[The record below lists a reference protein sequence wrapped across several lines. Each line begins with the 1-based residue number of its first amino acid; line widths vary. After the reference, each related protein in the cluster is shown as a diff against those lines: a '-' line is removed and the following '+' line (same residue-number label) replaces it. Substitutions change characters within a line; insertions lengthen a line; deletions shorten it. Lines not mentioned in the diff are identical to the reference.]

1 MNNKICN
8 PKTEVPETIELNDCD
23 YLNEILACEKNM
35 SINMTYALNETS
47 NDTLY
52 NELYPIFK
60 EIKDEQRKLFNLAF
74 EKGWYS
80 LEKAEALKVSQKI
93 SELNQKLSQLIA

>member
-1 MNNKICN
+1 MNNKISN

-23 YLNEILACEKNM
+23 YLNETLACEKNM

-80 LEKAEALKVSQKI
+80 LEKAEALKVSRKI
-93 SELNQKLSQLIA
+93 SELNQK

>member
-1 MNNKICN
+1 MNNKISN

-60 EIKDEQRKLFNLAF
+60 EIKDEQRTLFNLAF
-74 EKGWYS
+74 EKG
-80 LEKAEALKVSQKI
+80 
-93 SELNQKLSQLIA
+93 

>member
-1 MNNKICN
+1 MNNKISN